1 MQQFQGRNLIAALA
15 AAAALAA
22 TDTARSRENPQLQ
35 IGQPQQQSSAVD
47 KDRVRQ
53 LPLVMA
59 ATPSQADAAAT
70 TGPARERRDA
80 ELDQQL
86 VDFNGRLTLYTWCLA
101 LIAALQFAAL
111 IVQAF
116 FLWKTLRIARESA
129 DALPALE
136 RAYIFVKPK
145 ISLPLALGWNAGA
158 ELADRTVS
166 IKYSF
171 TNHGKTPAIIKGIDA
186 RFDVSAEAP
195 DNTEHQSSKALDNEA
210 VVDAKRSSDP
220 DEVFIGR
227 VISADEVKA
236 LKEGRLHLWF
246 FGSILY
252 EDISQKPHVT
262 RFRWRYEGAQQ
273 SFAPAGAAPFN
284 DRT

>member
-47 KDRVRQ
+47 RARQ
-53 LPLVMA
+53 LPLLMA
-59 ATPSQADAAAT
+59 ATPSQADVAAT
-70 TGPARERRDA
+70 TGPAREHREA

-86 VDFNGRLTLYTWCLA
+86 VDFNGRLALYTWCLA

-145 ISLPLALGWNAGA
+145 ISLPLA
-158 ELADRTVS
+158 
-166 IKYSF
+166 
-171 TNHGKTPAIIKGIDA
+171 
-186 RFDVSAEAP
+186 
-195 DNTEHQSSKALDNEA
+195 
-210 VVDAKRSSDP
+210 
-220 DEVFIGR
+220 
-227 VISADEVKA
+227 
-236 LKEGRLHLWF
+236 
-246 FGSILY
+246 
-252 EDISQKPHVT
+252 
-262 RFRWRYEGAQQ
+262 
-273 SFAPAGAAPFN
+273 
-284 DRT
+284 